1 MNRAASAAEQL
12 PPKLARRDSVMGRS
26 SDLSFT
32 ESSAIAEIAV
42 RRVIVARLR
51 RKQLFGADL
60 FSDPAW
66 DILLTLYASALGDRR
81 IAVTNLSN
89 VVTVPETTG
98 LRWLEKL
105 ETRGLIVRE
114 SDRLDARRVWVRLSE
129 HGLQTMHRYFE

>member
-1 MNRAASAAEQL
+1 
-12 PPKLARRDSVMGRS
+12 MGRS